1 MFVARFFELL
11 IIFIK
16 KKQNSFFL
24 NFNCFSKISFSFW
37 CSSRPTYRPQFVPQR
52 QLPQPQLN
60 YQILRGRSRTR
71 QGNNVHLDSSIR
83 STEETQSLYRELKTL
98 FSERDQEEIVNNV
111 LCDYPSERDLNRLS
125 NICVQMLFG
134 N

>member
-1 MFVARFFELL
+1 M
-11 IIFIK
+11 
-16 KKQNSFFL
+16 
-24 NFNCFSKISFSFW
+24 
-37 CSSRPTYRPQFVPQR
+37 PQR

-125 NICVQMLFG
+125 NICVQMIFG